1 MKPRQKLLSP
11 TISET
16 TKVHLE
22 LIFRSFIFTKK
33 PQTKAKPKNKTTL
46 LTKLCS
52 NTLIYYFHCNSSLS
66 LLRTQS
72 SRNPLFSKHNFNISY
87 QCVAPRCK
95 KLAFY
100 SKKNHSLKCINNL
113 SRDMA
118 ESTLLEVFK
127 MQVDRVLGNLT
138 FLSQERNNNYS

>member
-22 LIFRSFIFTKK
+22 LIFRSFIFTKN
-33 PQTKAKPKNKTTL
+33 PKPKQNQKKKTIL
-46 LTKLCS
+46 LIKLYS

-127 MQVDRVLGNLT
+127 MQADKVQVDLPFPGKK
-138 FLSQERNNNYS
+138 